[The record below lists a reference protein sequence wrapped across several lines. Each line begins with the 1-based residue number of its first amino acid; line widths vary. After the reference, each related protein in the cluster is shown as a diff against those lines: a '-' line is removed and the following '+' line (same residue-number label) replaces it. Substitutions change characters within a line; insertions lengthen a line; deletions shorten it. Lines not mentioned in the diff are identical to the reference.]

1 MVESLRTKDKSPF
14 FLRLRVYKTT
24 GLRVFSFELELR
36 IHGTASIGKSQTA
49 TAPDRCLL
57 SVVRSLTKQ
66 TAGNR
71 PSCGLVDS

>member
-14 FLRLRVYKTT
+14 FLR
-24 GLRVFSFELELR
+24 LRVFSFELELR